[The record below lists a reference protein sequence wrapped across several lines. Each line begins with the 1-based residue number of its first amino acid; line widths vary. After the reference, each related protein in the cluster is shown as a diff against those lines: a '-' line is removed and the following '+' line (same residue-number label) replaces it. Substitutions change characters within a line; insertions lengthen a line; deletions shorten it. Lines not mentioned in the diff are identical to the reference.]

1 MKALRERL
9 DRMQAQ
15 IAEQKQ
21 NYADD
26 KKIRKKTSEKLE
38 GVSFVVNLM
47 NYRTTNYIVWLTINF
62 NFRKYLDSNSNS

>member
-1 MKALRERL
+1 VKALRERL

-38 GVSFVVNLM
+38 GVSFVVN
-47 NYRTTNYIVWLTINF
+47 Y
-62 NFRKYLDSNSNS
+62 